1 MGDPSEEEVAAFL
14 LDIEQRD
21 YVQVLGDAE
30 VRYFIGED
38 RSRLR
43 PG

>member
-21 YVQVLGDAE
+21 YVQVLGAWGRIPSGKDT
-30 VRYFIGED
+30 
-38 RSRLR
+38 
-43 PG
+43 